1 MKSNN
6 RTPKLILTV
15 QTLRLFQV
23 QGRPGLEKHFKHIMH
38 VKLKTMLSK
47 QKLQYH

>member
-6 RTPKLILTV
+6 RTPKLILTI

-23 QGRPGLEKHFKHIMH
+23 QGRPGLEKHIMH